1 MRRGLRGVGAL
12 LVLVF
17 ACALVLVPTLA
28 LAEDETVNTRVRFF
42 QVYDV
47 DMSGLENTFTYL
59 IEPQESDAPLPI
71 DDEGNAMQQFSMRR
85 DQELYLEFP
94 VPVSVSESADELR
107 YHYIL
112 RPERSDLPD
121 GLYFVDAQSTSLTAG
136 INVYYLE
143 IVVRLSSVDAKAAFV
158 VPLIHIEGFD
168 GGKVT
173 DPRGRISYKANEK
186 NEEKEEKAKKDDK
199 TDDSRAIDSGS
210 DDVISHLLNYLLG
223 INGEG
228 LFDDYFG
235 RYRNGVSY
243 SGDWSTSSGS
253 SATADGSRAKDGQ
266 GGSAAGNNAGAS
278 GGINTGA
285 SGGINTG
292 ANGGGNA
299 GDNVGAGGSSG
310 TGSSTNA
317 TGSGSDQ
324 SGVAAGSTADARTNA
339 ATGTATSSSGVGS
352 SKEDLAVTADVQDA
366 TSILILMGI
375 AVALIMSSFI
385 VRYQR
390 GR

>member
-1 MRRGLRGVGAL
+1 MRVCMRRGLHGVGAL

-28 LAEDETVNTRVRFF
+28 LAEDETVNARVRFF

-121 GLYFVDAQSTSLTAG
+121 GLYFVDAQSTSLAAG

-143 IVVRLSSVDAKAAFV
+143 IVVRLSSVDAKAALV

-173 DPRGRISYKANEK
+173 DPGWRISYKANEK

-228 LFDDYFG
+228 LFDDYFD
-235 RYRNGVSY
+235 RYRNGISY

-253 SATADGSRAKDGQ
+253 SATADGSGAKDGQ
-266 GGSAAGNNAGAS
+266 GGSAAGNNA
-278 GGINTGA
+278 GA

-317 TGSGSDQ
+317 TGSGSDR

-339 ATGTATSSSGVGS
+339 ATGTAAPSSGAGS